1 MSGILEAPEGAV
13 GPRSHETATIDSE
26 TGEPSPR
33 RSRRKR
39 TRQKHRLP
47 PFPMKPDSLVTNL
60 EERREQLENWLQM
73 FLHIPINRNHHE
85 TAEFLEVSRYSFVN
99 DLGGKHTEGFI
110 KKQPGGLRNFVTCK
124 QFCVRYLVP
133 WGKRWLMVRDS
144 FVAYMDP
151 KTERI
156 RLVMLMDWRF
166 AVEAG
171 AKETEDGIPTGLTIH
186 NAQTDSDFPVRENS
200 YAKWWGKIRKIL
212 SMPNLG
218 GVQSGAVIVV
228 MMKRPALQGIY
239 WRLDQILLRKA
250 QQGVKIFI
258 LIYKEVEQALG
269 LNSMHTKR
277 YLQGLHENIKV
288 MRHPDHIAANAVF
301 FWAHHEKLLIIDQLI
316 SFVGGV
322 DLCLGRWDFSDHLLT
337 DLGSVQFSETHAV
350 NHDLQS
356 GLRAL
361 IKAPL
366 TLSPLGLEESEI
378 VTPRDTDPVR
388 LNANAEGRHNSIRQ
402 FTKIQ
407 IGEDV
412 DQIDYV
418 NTSGRVQPIAEE
430 TNEVVYTDKE
440 TGEVM
445 VKVIRRT
452 PSPNPP
458 SERPQQLPAGVQNA
472 GFRHSS
478 PSPSRLAISSLST
491 PTGGA
496 TTSQGGTDIS
506 GGSGKRPTMVKIVQD
521 TKGKKQVKRFISA
534 IEKKSPV
541 PQEILD
547 KAGPAPSIFD
557 KAAKQGM
564 DLAEVASRYKEYV
577 ESGAV
582 EKEKHRAAT
591 PPLGKRKTTGT
602 NRLSR
607 AVGNWKAN
615 RAKRKWKQMLNTDE
629 MTLAYELDWL
639 RLKEIQEDN
648 DHDQR
653 HDYAQG
659 WRLEHKKGGSA
670 GDNKKSDF
678 IDRGVTPRMPWHD
691 IHSVTF
697 GAPARDVA
705 RHFIQRWNAT
715 KTEKLKDDHSYP
727 FLLPKSYENL
737 KVPRVFK
744 SPNISEQVNVQ
755 MLRSMAGWSGLI
767 NYTDDSIQ
775 MAYASLIANSKHYI
789 YIENQFFV
797 SMIDTPDVRNEICKC
812 ICDRIIRAHKDKE
825 TFRVYILIPL
835 LPGFEGDVG
844 APGGS
849 ALQAVLHWT
858 YQSLSQGEHCLLNK
872 LKPHVDD
879 PFKYL
884 SVCSLRTYDY
894 LGRKL
899 VGNRDSEVCL
909 VFNDVIKEK
918 SMMNGKPYQA
928 GKFAKSLRMQCMK
941 VFRAYPT
948 DHVETFEEYKKWKSQ
963 MPLAEYS
970 PQQAEEKLR
979 DLRGVLVEFPMNF
992 LSKAVLT
999 PSFLSKEGLVSKDLF
1014 T

>member
-1 MSGILEAPEGAV
+1 MRWKEIIENATKGIGGVWLE
-13 GPRSHETATIDSE
+13 R
-26 TGEPSPR
+26 
-33 RSRRKR
+33 
-39 TRQKHRLP
+39 HR
-47 PFPMKPDSLVTNL
+47 FS
-60 EERREQLENWLQM
+60 
-73 FLHIPINRNHHE
+73 
-85 TAEFLEVSRYSFVN
+85 
-99 DLGGKHTEGFI
+99 
-110 KKQPGGLRNFVTCK
+110 
-124 QFCVRYLVP
+124 
-133 WGKRWLMVRDS
+133 
-144 FVAYMDP
+144 
-151 KTERI
+151 
-156 RLVMLMDWRF
+156 
-166 AVEAG
+166 
-171 AKETEDGIPTGLTIH
+171 
-186 NAQTDSDFPVRENS
+186 SDFPVRENS
-200 YAKWWGKIRKIL
+200 YAKWFVDAKSYWEFAADMMELAREEIFIADWWL
-212 SMPNLG
+212 TPE
-218 GVQSGAVIVV
+218 V

-288 MRHPDHIAANAVF
+288 MRHPDHIAANGVF

-366 TLSPLGLEESEI
+366 TLSPLGLEENEI

-388 LNANAEGRHNSIRQ
+388 LDANAEGGHNSIRQ

-418 NTSGRVQPIAEE
+418 NTASGRVQPIAEE

-445 VKVIRRT
+445 VKVIRKT

-478 PSPSRLAISSLST
+478 PSPSRLAISSSST

-534 IEKKSPV
+534 IEKRSPV

-564 DLAEVASRYKEYV
+564 DLAEVASKYKEYV

-591 PPLGKRKTTGT
+591 PPLGKRKMTGT

-648 DHDQR
+648 DHDQLDGQAKLWIGK
-653 HDYAQG
+653 DYVNYIVKDFVEVE
-659 WRLEHKKGGSA
+659 LPFH
-670 GDNKKSDF
+670 DF
-678 IDRGVTPRMPWHD
+678 IDRGATPRMPWHD

-727 FLLPKSYENL
+727 FLLPKSYENV

-775 MAYASLIANSKHYI
+775 MAYTSLIANSKHYI

-797 SMIDTPDVRNEICKC
+797 SMIGTPDVRNEICKC

-894 LGRKL
+894 LGKKL
-899 VGNRDSEVCL
+899 VSELIYIHCKLMIVDDEYVIIGSANINDRSQVGNRDSEVCL

-941 VFRAYPT
+941 EHLGLLPNSRRKSEFKYPVTCDDPVEDAFFIDIWQATAKSNTKIFEDVFRAYPT

>member
-1 MSGILEAPEGAV
+1 
-13 GPRSHETATIDSE
+13 
-26 TGEPSPR
+26 
-33 RSRRKR
+33 
-39 TRQKHRLP
+39 
-47 PFPMKPDSLVTNL
+47 
-60 EERREQLENWLQM
+60 M

-110 KKQPGGLRNFVTCK
+110 KKQPGGLRHFVSCK

-171 AKETEDGIPTGLTIH
+171 AEETEDGIPTGLTIH
-186 NAQTDSDFPVRENS
+186 NAQTELKLKCKRVQDTMRWKEIIENAMKGIGGVWLERHRFSSDFPVRENS
-200 YAKWWGKIRKIL
+200 YAKWFVDAKSYWEFAADMMELAREEIFIADWWL
-212 SMPNLG
+212 TPE
-218 GVQSGAVIVV
+218 V
-228 MMKRPALQGIY
+228 MMKRPALQSIY

-269 LNSMHTKR
+269 LNSMYTKR

-288 MRHPDHIAANAVF
+288 MRHPDHIAANGVL

-337 DLGSVQFSETHAV
+337 DLGSVQPSETHAV
-350 NHDLQS
+350 NHALQS
-356 GLRAL
+356 DLRAL
-361 IKAPL
+361 VKAPL
-366 TLSPLGLEESEI
+366 TLSPLGLEENEI

-388 LNANAEGRHNSIRQ
+388 LNANVEGGHNSIRQ

-418 NTSGRVQPIAEE
+418 NTTSGRVQPIAEE
-430 TNEVVYTDKE
+430 TNE
-440 TGEVM
+440 
-445 VKVIRRT
+445 
-452 PSPNPP
+452 
-458 SERPQQLPAGVQNA
+458 
-472 GFRHSS
+472 
-478 PSPSRLAISSLST
+478 
-491 PTGGA
+491 
-496 TTSQGGTDIS
+496 
-506 GGSGKRPTMVKIVQD
+506 
-521 TKGKKQVKRFISA
+521 QVKRFISA

-648 DHDQR
+648 DHDQLDGQAKLWIGK
-653 HDYAQG
+653 DYVNYIVKDFIDVE
-659 WRLEHKKGGSA
+659 LPFY
-670 GDNKKSDF
+670 DF

-727 FLLPKSYENL
+727 FLLPKSYENV

-755 MLRSMAGWSGLI
+755 VLRSMAGWSGLI

-775 MAYASLIANSKHYI
+775 MAYTSLIANSKHYI

-797 SMIDTPDVRNEICKC
+797 SMIGNSYVNNEICKC

-844 APGGS
+844 APSSS
-849 ALQAVLHWT
+849 ALKTIVHWT

-894 LGRKL
+894 LGKKL
-899 VGNRDSEVCL
+899 VSELIYIHCKLMIVDDEYVIIGSANINDRSQVGNRDSEVCL

-941 VFRAYPT
+941 EHLGLLPNSRRKSEFKYPVTCDDPVEDAFFIDIWQATAKSNTKIFEDVFRAYPT

-999 PSFLSKEGLVSKDLF
+999 PNLFSKEGLVSMSLF